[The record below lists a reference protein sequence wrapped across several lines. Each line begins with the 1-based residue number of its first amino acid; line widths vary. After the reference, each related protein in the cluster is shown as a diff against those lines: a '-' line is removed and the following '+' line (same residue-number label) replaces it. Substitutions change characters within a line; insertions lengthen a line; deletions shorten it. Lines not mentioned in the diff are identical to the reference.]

1 MQKTMIQIRNNIIPF
16 KGFAAFNFF
25 GLIFVRKDENVTKKI
40 LNHESIHTEQMKET
54 LFVLFYVIY
63 LIEFLIRL
71 LIRFD
76 FTEAYFAVSFEHEAY
91 FFQGDLEYL
100 KRRSRYQWT
109 KYLFTKNE
117 RKR

>member
-1 MQKTMIQIRNNIIPF
+1 MKMIYNNIIPF
-16 KGFAAFNFF
+16 KGFVAFNFF
-25 GLIFVRKDENVTKKI
+25 GLLFVRNGVEMYDWRI
-40 LNHESIHTEQMKET
+40 NHEKIHTEQMKET

-71 LIRFD
+71 LIRFN
-76 FTEAYFAVSFEHEAY
+76 FMEAYNSISFEHEAY